1 MKRTLCHQ
9 KDRQLQSLGK
19 FVEQFWFVLGDI
31 SEMKGVSGTKLVG
44 IVDKAIE
51 E

>member
-1 MKRTLCHQ
+1 MRRVCQHP
-9 KDRQLQSLGK
+9 DRLMQNVGK
-19 FVEQFWFVLGDI
+19 IVEQFWFVLGDI
-31 SEMKGVSGTKLVG
+31 SEMKGFSGTKLVG